1 MSRPSMP
8 PELNSQDILLQ
19 SLETPV
25 VVLDAFGKI
34 LWGNTEGKRHI
45 KTLKD
50 KIEALHLRTYKKTA
64 FLFDDF
70 LQPLCSTSLEVGHE
84 RVRFS
89 PLSKNETLVEWLPL
103 TWHEELQVLREVGE
117 AVNSSLILEDMFEA
131 LGDVLH
137 RYIPYREATIVILDD
152 SQNGIKILVR
162 MQEDGTLEISGENN
176 AFAGNDA
183 LIHRLLNDP
192 QPAFYHPN
200 ELPDSAAF
208 LPETASALVIPLIS
222 KGLVIGLVAMASGT
236 ENLFQPYHQTLL
248 SEIVE
253 PVAVAVE
260 NAKLYWQTQAQA
272 GREFLINQLTRAIR
286 QSLDINAIL
295 STAVQ
300 ELGKVM
306 GISRCYIH
314 YFPDK
319 PAEDAPQVFEYVL
332 PGINLISDDQLFA
345 LSFEKKVFSQR
356 QKALQGKEKSDISE
370 DDWQRVYNPFVL
382 NDIRDCPSF
391 LEAESFLSIHSVRS
405 LAVFPI
411 LIREKMVGTIT
422 LHQCDAFRVWV
433 MEDIELL
440 KAIAEHLGVA
450 LHQAKLFLEL
460 EQQKTT
466 LEKTLQ
472 ELQQAQVHLIQS
484 EKMAMLGQFVAGI
497 AHEVNTPLGAMA
509 SNNETL
515 QSCVK
520 KLNEAEAKGEQ
531 ADPKWLKTMESLLDI
546 NRLASSRIKDIV
558 QNLRNFA
565 RLDESELKSVDLAEN
580 IDSTLLL
587 LKNALLTQGITVE
600 KRIPEETP
608 RIECFPGL
616 LNQVFMN
623 MLVNAMHAQEG
634 VDKGSIVI
642 ESVFNPEEK
651 QLRVSITDKGKGI
664 PESDLARIFDP
675 GFTTKGVGVGTGLGL
690 ALCFKIVEKHH
701 GRIEVKSTVG
711 QGTTMSVIIPVSQR
725 KTLSADPLK

>member
-1 MSRPSMP
+1 MTPPS
-8 PELNSQDILLQ
+8 LQQDSLLTF
-19 SLETPV
+19 LETPITV
-25 VVLDAFGKI
+25 FDASGQIILSNEAGQNLAKSLMAHINKI
-34 LWGNTEGKRHI
+34 QNPEKKLCG
-45 KTLKD
+45 
-50 KIEALHLRTYKKTA
+50 LH
-64 FLFDDF
+64 DF
-70 LQPLCSTSLEVGHE
+70 LKIPCPTFLEYANK
-84 RVRFS
+84 RVR
-89 PLSKNETLVEWLPL
+89 LSSLSVDNASASSSGTCLLAEWLPT
-103 TWHEELQVLREVGE
+103 TWKEELQVLREAGE

-137 RYIPYREATIVILDD
+137 RYIPYREASIVILDD

-162 MQEDGTLEISGENN
+162 MMADGNLEISGEKNT
-176 AFAGNDA
+176 FAGNDA
-183 LIHRLLNDP
+183 LIDRLLKDP
-192 QPAFYHPN
+192 QPIFYEAE
-200 ELPDSAAF
+200 ELPDSVVF
-208 LPETASALVIPLIS
+208 LPETASALVVPLIS
-222 KGLVIGLVAMASGT
+222 KGLVIGLVAMASDIK
-236 ENLFQPYHQTLL
+236 ELFQPYHQTLL
-248 SEIVE
+248 SEVAQ

-286 QSLDINAIL
+286 QSLDIDVIL

-300 ELGKVM
+300 ELSKVM

-314 YFPDK
+314 YFPEIETIK
-319 PAEDAPQVFEYVL
+319 PQVFEYVL
-332 PGINLISDDQLFA
+332 PGVPSIPQAEILETALEQRIFTARQNTLKDQTPN
-345 LSFEKKVFSQR
+345 
-356 QKALQGKEKSDISE
+356 KALQAI
-370 DDWQRVYNPFVL
+370 YNPFIL
-382 NDIRDCPSF
+382 NDIRDCPPF
-391 LEAESFLSIHSVRS
+391 LEAESFLTGHEVRS

-411 LIREKMVGTIT
+411 LIREKVVGTIT
-422 LHQCDAFRVWV
+422 LHQCDAFRVWL

-440 KAIAEHLGVA
+440 KAISEHLGVA
-450 LHQAKLFLEL
+450 LHQAHLFLEL

-466 LEKTLQ
+466 LEKTLE
-472 ELQQAQVHLIQS
+472 ELQQAQIHLIQS

-520 KLNEAEAKGEQ
+520 KLKAEGPD
-531 ADPKWLKTMESLLDI
+531 ADPKWLKTMDSLLNI

-558 QNLRNFA
+558 QNLRNFS
-565 RLDESELKSVDLAEN
+565 RLDESELKKVGLEEN

-587 LKNALLTQGITVE
+587 LKNSLLTQGISVE
-600 KRIPEETP
+600 KRIPEDTP
-608 RIECFPGL
+608 KIQCFPGL

-634 VDKGSIVI
+634 LEKGFIMI
-642 ESVFNPEEK
+642 ESVFDPET
-651 QLRVSITDKGKGI
+651 QLLRVSISDQGKGI
-664 PESDLARIFDP
+664 PEADLARIFDP

-711 QGTTMSVIIPVSQR
+711 QGTTMSVIIPVVQGNFTQALT
-725 KTLSADPLK
+725 KK